1 MNIRSPRI
9 TGHLEFMIDTGSP
22 FTVIAP
28 KDLLKFRIVLRSLS
42 RAGGSIV
49 SVAGFKFR
57 RHEMGEI
64 DIRLRTAKSFISFKS
79 SLFSMI
85 APTKLSDM
93 EDNRLQAIPSI
104 LGNDFLEDHNAAV
117 YFDPA
122 TLEAY
127 LDLKNESDPDS

>member
-1 MNIRSPRI
+1 
-9 TGHLEFMIDTGSP
+9 
-22 FTVIAP
+22 
-28 KDLLKFRIVLRSLS
+28 
-42 RAGGSIV
+42 V
-49 SVAGFKFR
+49 SVGAFKFR